1 MSESPCKSSN
11 TQKCPGLDYF
21 QPYIQNH
28 CNSLCSLMEMKCV
41 QRKTALPNTSAST
54 QSKRFPIKTL
64 SLQSLNPLL
73 RELQCCFNMMKIN
86 SSNLLYIPRS
96 TSLSYMNFNSIS
108 KSIII
113 LNIGMFI
120 FTNQPQALMSV
131 MIMFLRELLPF
142 KNIDESVFWDVNVS
156 DAAQFLLSLG
166 LLL

>member
-1 MSESPCKSSN
+1 MSDSPCISSN

-21 QPYIQNH
+21 QPYIHNH
-28 CNSLCSLMEMKCV
+28 CNSLWRWMGMKCV
-41 QRKTALPNTSAST
+41 QKKTALPNTSAST
-54 QSKRFPIKTL
+54 QAKRFPLKTP
-64 SLQSLNPLL
+64 SLQTLNPLL
-73 RELQCCFNMMKIN
+73 RELQSCFNMMKMN
-86 SSNLLYIPRS
+86 SSNLLYFPRS

-131 MIMFLRELLPF
+131 MIMLLRELFLF
-142 KNIDESVFWDVNVS
+142 KNIDESIFWDVSVS
-156 DAAQFLLSLG
+156 DLVQFLLSLG